1 MRVEWI
7 LLIEKRKKFM
17 KLPSTTTVNSEVVV
31 KVYPYRKPRKSE
43 KTWTASKY
51 SIFNMGAQ
59 SMKTGKQG
67 VYASCDKI

>member
-17 KLPSTTTVNSEVVV
+17 KSPSTTEVIV

-43 KTWTASKY
+43 KTWSASKY
-51 SIFNMGAQ
+51 SIYNMGAQ
-59 SMKTGKQG
+59 AMKTGKRS

>member
-17 KLPSTTTVNSEVVV
+17 KSPTATEVIV

-43 KTWTASKY
+43 KTWSASKY
-51 SIFNMGAQ
+51 SIYNMGAQ

>member
-1 MRVEWI
+1 
-7 LLIEKRKKFM
+7 M
-17 KLPSTTTVNSEVVV
+17 KSPSTTEVIV

-43 KTWTASKY
+43 KTWSANKY
-51 SIFNMGAQ
+51 SIYNMGAQ

>member
-17 KLPSTTTVNSEVVV
+17 KPSTTTEVIV
-31 KVYPYRKPRKSE
+31 KAYPYRKPRKSE

-67 VYASCDKI
+67 VYASCDKV

>member
-17 KLPSTTTVNSEVVV
+17 KSPSTTEVIV
-31 KVYPYRKPRKSE
+31 KVYSYRKPRKSE
-43 KTWTASKY
+43 KTWSASKY
-51 SIFNMGAQ
+51 SIYNMGAQ
-59 SMKTGKQG
+59 AMKTGKRS

>member
-17 KLPSTTTVNSEVVV
+17 KSPTTTEVIV

-51 SIFNMGAQ
+51 SIYNMGAQ
-59 SMKTGKQG
+59 SMKTGRRS
-67 VYASCDKI
+67 VYASCDNI

>member
-1 MRVEWI
+1 
-7 LLIEKRKKFM
+7 M
-17 KLPSTTTVNSEVVV
+17 KSPSTTEVIV
-31 KVYPYRKPRKSE
+31 KVYSYRKPRKSE

-51 SIFNMGAQ
+51 SIYNMGAQ